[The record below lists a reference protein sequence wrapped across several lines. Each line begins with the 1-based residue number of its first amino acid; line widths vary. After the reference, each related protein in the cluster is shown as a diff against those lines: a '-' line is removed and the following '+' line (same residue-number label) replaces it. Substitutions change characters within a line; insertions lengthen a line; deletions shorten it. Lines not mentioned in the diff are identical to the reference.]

1 MLGALGSIIS
11 ATSTSILDPGLG
23 VVMFRSNANQVLED
37 GEIRTGLYNHAAWA
51 IERI

>member
-11 ATSTSILDPGLG
+11 AASTSVLDPGG
-23 VVMFRSNANQVLED
+23 VVMFRSNANQVLGQ
-37 GEIRTGLYNHAAWA
+37 GEIRTGLRNQVAWA

>member
-11 ATSTSILDPGLG
+11 AASTSILDPGLG
-23 VVMFRSNANQVLED
+23 VVMFRANANQVVGQ
-37 GEIRTGLYNHAAWA
+37 GEIRTGLRNQVAWA

>member
-11 ATSTSILDPGLG
+11 AASTSVLDPGLG
-23 VVMFRSNANQVLED
+23 VVVFRSNANQVLGD
-37 GEIRTGLYNHAAWA
+37 GEIRTGLHNQAAWA